1 MSASCGRY
9 MFNLHIYLLY
19 SLVSYCTSSKWTK
32 RKHHFCSAD
41 KPRYAVHLLAANR
54 DHAAKFWRPTCDVSG
69 SCRWRDLSRHSLEWG
84 RTCPLSCQTSTW
96 TGCHSGSRPFA
107 SWLLGGILTRFC
119 GTHTSPSHVPDHR
132 SPGPDTWRVRVK
144 CSPRD
149 SFLTDAFL
157 KLPAPYVWIS
167 FVFLAPYILCFYINK
182 DTIILF

>member
-1 MSASCGRY
+1 MCHGSRKQ
-9 MFNLHIYLLY
+9 NLH
-19 SLVSYCTSSKWTK
+19 STASMPSAHCTSSKWTK
-32 RKHHFCSAD
+32 RKHHFCCAD

-54 DHAAKFWRPTCDVSG
+54 EHAAKFWRPTCDVSG

-119 GTHTSPSHVPDHR
+119 ATRTSPSHVPDRR
-132 SPGPDTWRVRVK
+132 SRGPDTWRVRVK
-144 CSPRD
+144 CSRMSLFP
-149 SFLTDAFL
+149 TDAFL
-157 KLPAPYVWIS
+157 KLPAPYAWIS
-167 FVFLAPYILCFYINK
+167 FVFLAPYILRFYINK